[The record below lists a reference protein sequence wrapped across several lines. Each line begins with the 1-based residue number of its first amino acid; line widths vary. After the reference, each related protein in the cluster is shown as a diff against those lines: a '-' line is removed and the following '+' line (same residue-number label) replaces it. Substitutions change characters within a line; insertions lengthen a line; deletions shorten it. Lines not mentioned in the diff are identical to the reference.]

1 MSDITSNN
9 PVFTIVMGC
18 NGVGKSAWKRS
29 HFDEL
34 PERFIDQDSLA
45 GGLGD
50 WNKNSSRERARPIV
64 EEKLETWIKGKHDFG
79 IESTFSGLPGVTL
92 MERVLTEGYVV
103 RGFYMGTNDPSINIE
118 RIEYRVLMNT
128 GHQVDP
134 ERIPQRH
141 THSLSNLRRKW
152 DEFEE
157 LTLLDNSTHSEIAIP
172 VPIEQCYVQRGVVQE
187 LMPREQMATWA
198 SILLNRIDEQRQQ
211 RANQREHEE
220 RKRQRGLS
228 R

>member
-1 MSDITSNN
+1 MSELLPNN

-18 NGVGKSAWKRS
+18 NGAGKSAWKRANY
-29 HFDEL
+29 DEL
-34 PERFIDQDSLA
+34 PSRYIDQDSIA
-45 GGLGD
+45 GGFGD
-50 WNKNSSRERARPIV
+50 WDDPVNRERIRPIV
-64 EEKLETWIKGKHDFG
+64 EREINDWIENKQDFG
-79 IESTFSGLPGVTL
+79 MESTFSGRPGVAL
-92 MERVLTEGYVV
+92 MDRVIAEGYIVK
-103 RGFYMGTNDPSINIE
+103 GIYIGTNDPAINIE
-118 RIEYRVLMNT
+118 RIEYRVIMNT
-128 GHQVDP
+128 GHRVDP

-141 THSLSNLRRKW
+141 AHSLSNLRKTW
-152 DEFEE
+152 GVFEE